1 VQRNRPIVSNRV
13 FAPGCSTTV
22 GELLDAFTP
31 QAARLSLGAGPVA
44 LVSPDEVELVAAAA
58 WLAQT
63 RIDGM
68 VLPQDRLTPNLRTM
82 LAKRGY
88 RVVELAAEK
97 QSPPD
102 SNIPPREGRITLL
115 TSGTTGEPK
124 TVEHTW
130 ETLFTMGKVR
140 APKPANWL
148 LTYQGGTYAWFQM
161 LTLLLFLPG
170 QSLTIARERN
180 PLALIEAALAGGATA
195 ISATPTFWRLACLQ
209 FPRAEL
215 QRLLLQQITLGGEP
229 VDQAI
234 LDQLKAL
241 FPAATLTHIYAS
253 SEAGACIVVRDAR
266 EGFPAGWL
274 VSGDNPVA
282 GESPQLQV
290 REGILWIR
298 SPFALSGA
306 DDWINSGDVAEIRG
320 DRVILLGRKET
331 SMINVGGAKVP
342 AHEVEKVLLAH
353 PSVAWCRVSRR
364 RAPFLGELVAADV
377 VFRPGAGAPTEAEL
391 ARHCGGWLAEHMV
404 PRFWNL
410 LDHIPVT
417 DNLKTKVT

>member
-1 VQRNRPIVSNRV
+1 VQRNRPIASNRV
-13 FAPGCSTTV
+13 VAPDRSTTV
-22 GELLDAFTP
+22 GELLDAFAGK
-31 QAARLSLGAGPVA
+31 AARLGLASGPVA
-44 LVSPDEVELVAAAA
+44 LVSPDDVELVAAAA
-58 WLAQT
+58 WLAHT
-63 RIDGM
+63 RADGM
-68 VLPQDRLTPNLRTM
+68 VLPQDRLTPTLHNL
-82 LAKRGY
+82 LVARGY
-88 RVVELAAEK
+88 RVVELASEK
-97 QSPPD
+97 QSGPL
-102 SNIPPREGRITLL
+102 SSIPPREGRVTLL

-124 TVEHTW
+124 AVEHTW

-140 APKPANWL
+140 EPKPANWL

-180 PLALIEAALAGGATA
+180 PLALIEAAIAGGATA

-209 FPRAEL
+209 MPRAEL
-215 QRLLLQQITLGGEP
+215 QRLPLQQITLGGEP

-266 EGFPAGWL
+266 EGFPAAWL
-274 VSGDNPVA
+274 AA
-282 GESPQLQV
+282 GENPAAGDSPQLQV

-298 SPFALSGA
+298 SPFALCGA
-306 DDWINSGDVAEIRG
+306 EGWINSGDVAEIRG

-331 SMINVGGAKVP
+331 SLINVGGAKVP
-342 AHEVEKVLLAH
+342 AHEVEKALLAH
-353 PSVAWCRVSRR
+353 PAVAWCRVYRR

-377 VFRPGAGAPTEAEL
+377 VSHPGAAPTEAEL
-391 ARHCGGWLAEHMV
+391 ARHCGGRLAEHMV
-404 PRFWNL
+404 PRFWKF

-417 DNLKTKVT
+417 DNLKTRLG